1 MRKNKILITGG
12 AGFIGS
18 NAALFFAQKGWEVV
32 IVDNLSRKGV
42 EDNLTSLRKS
52 IPKLQFVKADVGDT
66 DAYAKQIAE
75 SAVILHLA
83 GQTAVTTSLVD
94 PQHDFTTNVLGTF
107 RLLEASRK
115 VNNDAVFLYA
125 STNKVYGDLHTHTL
139 VKDDSRKRWENT
151 SKPLGIDESEQLD
164 FLSPYGVSKG
174 SADQYVKDWAHS
186 YGLKTVVFRQ
196 SCIYGPYQRGVEDQ
210 GWVAHF
216 SKQMLAHRPI
226 TVFGD
231 GYQVRD
237 LLHVHDLVRA
247 YEAAIEHI
255 ESVRGSVFNIGGG
268 LENSYSVCQILDILA
283 QKIKV
288 SPTISYEKER
298 LADQKY
304 FVSANQSIY
313 QHLGWQPKIKLLDGL
328 DSMIEWQ
335 KKHLEVSNLV

>member
-1 MRKNKILITGG
+1 MQKNKIVITGG
-12 AGFIGS
+12 AGFIGT
-18 NAALFFAQKGWEVV
+18 NATLFFAQKGWSVT
-32 IVDNLSRKGV
+32 IIDNLSRKGV
-42 EDNLTSLRKS
+42 EDNLTTLRKN
-52 IPKLQFVKADVGDT
+52 IPNLKFVKAEVGDT
-66 DAYAKQIAE
+66 DAYAKQLAE
-75 SAVILHLA
+75 SSVVLHLA
-83 GQTAVTTSLVD
+83 GQTAVTTSLTD
-94 PQHDFTTNVLGTF
+94 PQHDFNTNVLGTF
-107 RLLEASRK
+107 RLLEASK
-115 VNNDAVFLYA
+115 KLSPKAIFLYS

-139 VKDDSRKRWENT
+139 VKDDQHKRWENT

-186 YGLKTVVFRQ
+186 YGLNTVVFRQ

-237 LLHVHDLVRA
+237 LLHVHDLIRA
-247 YEAAIEHI
+247 YEAAIQHI

-268 LENSYSVCQILDILA
+268 RENSYSVSQILEILA
-283 QKIKV
+283 QKIGV

-304 FVSANQSIY
+304 FVSANRSIY

-328 DSMIEWQ
+328 DSMIDWQ
-335 KKHLEVSNLV
+335 RKHLELSNSV

>member
-1 MRKNKILITGG
+1 MQKNNILITGG
-12 AGFIGS
+12 AGFIGT
-18 NAALFFAQKGWEVV
+18 NAALYFAQKGWGVS

-42 EDNLTSLRKS
+42 EDNLTKLRKS
-52 IPKLQFVKADVGDT
+52 IPKIQFVKADLGDT
-66 DAYAKQIAE
+66 DAYANLVSE
-75 SAVILHLA
+75 SSVILHLA
-83 GQTAVTTSLVD
+83 GQTAVTTSLSD
-94 PQHDFTTNVLGTF
+94 PQHDFNTNVLGTF

-115 VNNDAVFLYA
+115 INNEVVFLYS

-139 VKDDSRKRWENT
+139 AKNDQLKRWENT
-151 SKPLGIDESEQLD
+151 TKPHGIDESEQLD

-247 YEAAIEHI
+247 YEAAIERI
-255 ESVRGSVFNIGGG
+255 ASVRGSVFNIGGG
-268 LENSYSVCQILDILA
+268 LDNSYSVSQILDILA

-288 SPTISYEKER
+288 APAISYEKER

-313 QHLGWQPKIKLLDGL
+313 QHLGWQPKISLLDGL
-328 DSMIEWQ
+328 DTMIDWQ
-335 KKHLEVSNLV
+335 RKHLELSNSV